1 MDYNGVDQMQ
11 LESPEGAN
19 AFSPETQVAIA
30 RERDNVVAL
39 RSDLASR
46 ASERWTSATVSARVP
61 NESLFVITPAIA
73 DGTAEVAILADFNGT
88 AVPHTPGWE
97 TEPAPSIEAHADLY
111 REGES
116 VGGVADL
123 AADDERIF
131 GIGPDAGDAVDAVL
145 ETAASNPTHVPG
157 SNPGDQHQ

>member
-1 MDYNGVDQMQ
+1 MHREAP
-11 LESPEGAN
+11 ESAN

-30 RERDNVVAL
+30 RERDNVIAL

-61 NESLFVITPAIA
+61 NESLFVITPVIA
-73 DGTAEVAILADFNGT
+73 DGTAEAAILADFNGT

-97 TEPAPSIEAHADLY
+97 TEPSPSIEAHADLY

-116 VGGVADL
+116 IGGIADL
-123 AADDERIF
+123 ADRDERIF
-131 GIGPDAGDAVDAVL
+131 GVGPDAGNAVDTVL
-145 ETAASNPTHVPG
+145 ETSVSTPQASRE
-157 SNPGDQHQ
+157 

>member
-1 MDYNGVDQMQ
+1 MHREAP
-11 LESPEGAN
+11 ESAN

-30 RERDNVVAL
+30 RERDNVIAL

-61 NESLFVITPAIA
+61 NESLFVITPVIA
-73 DGTAEVAILADFNGT
+73 DGTAEAAILADFNGT

-97 TEPAPSIEAHADLY
+97 TEPSPSIEAHADLY

-123 AADDERIF
+123 ADHEERIF
-131 GIGPDAGDAVDAVL
+131 GVGPDAGNAVDAVL
-145 ETAASNPTHVPG
+145 ETASSTPQT
-157 SNPGDQHQ
+157 SRD

>member
-1 MDYNGVDQMQ
+1 MQ

-46 ASERWTSATVSARVP
+46 ATDRWTSATVSARVP
-61 NESLFVITPAIA
+61 NESLFVITPALA
-73 DGTAEVAILADFNGT
+73 DGSAEAAILADFNGV

-97 TEPAPSIEAHADLY
+97 TQPSPSIEAHADLY

-123 AADDERIF
+123 ADHEERIF
-131 GIGPDAGDAVDAVL
+131 GIGADAGNAVDAVL
-145 ETAASNPTHVPG
+145 DTAASSTSTAPPHT
-157 SNPGDQHQ
+157 SRD

>member
-1 MDYNGVDQMQ
+1 MHREAP
-11 LESPEGAN
+11 ESAN

-30 RERDNVVAL
+30 RERDNVIAL

-61 NESLFVITPAIA
+61 NESLFVITPVIA
-73 DGTAEVAILADFNGT
+73 DGAAEAAILADFNGT

-97 TEPAPSIEAHADLY
+97 TEPSPSIEAHADLY

-123 AADDERIF
+123 ADHEERIF
-131 GIGPDAGDAVDAVL
+131 GVGPDASNAVDAVL
-145 ETAASNPTHVPG
+145 ESASSTPQT
-157 SNPGDQHQ
+157 SRD

>member
-1 MDYNGVDQMQ
+1 MHREAP
-11 LESPEGAN
+11 ESAN

-30 RERDNVVAL
+30 RERDNVIAL

-46 ASERWTSATVSARVP
+46 ASQRWTSATVSARVP
-61 NESLFVITPAIA
+61 NESLFVITPVVA
-73 DGTAEVAILADFNGT
+73 DGTAEAAILADFNGT

-97 TEPAPSIEAHADLY
+97 TEPSPSIEAHADLY

-123 AADDERIF
+123 ADHEERIF
-131 GIGPDAGDAVDAVL
+131 GVGPDAGDAVDAVL
-145 ETAASNPTHVPG
+145 ETSVSTPKT
-157 SNPGDQHQ
+157 SRD